1 MNYVCVIV
9 GGGIGALLRYLS
21 SRGIGAL
28 VKTPFP
34 AATLVVNAAGAFIIG
49 FLFGLFESRAVPQ
62 GVRLL
67 LITGFLGG
75 FTTFSS
81 YSLETARLFADGRFA
96 PALINIGL
104 HNLLCLGLTLLGLGI
119 SRGFKA

>member
-1 MNYVCVIV
+1 MHYFFIIL

-21 SRGIGAL
+21 TQSIGTL
-28 VKTPFP
+28 VKMSFP
-34 AATLVVNAAGAFIIG
+34 AGTLVANAAGAFIIG

-81 YSLETARLFADGRFA
+81 YSLETARLFAEGRFA

-104 HNLLCLGLTLLGLGI
+104 HNVLCLGLALLGLGI
-119 SRGFKA
+119 SQGLRS